1 MEVISCSRMSNQS
14 RILLEDHRTA
24 AECCCVCVCVWGE
37 ENEKGEGDSEIHAER
52 ERERKRAKMISQT
65 THHALPSPAGQPNKH
80 SVHLRPLRAS
90 RTSKTFTKYPLTTH
104 SLLFVS
110 AVLFISLHS
119 SLPRSISISGKSTE
133 NSLLYSVFFLRLLPP
148 GCLFEALMESRL
160 KFRRQWNWISVRTL
174 RHSKVDVRF
183 QSKQTSN
190 RVHAVLAEE
199 IVQKHGYFSSVI
211 TKLIFVVL
219 MKKCLLLV
227 LLIDS
232 HPSPD
237 CI

>member
-24 AECCCVCVCVWGE
+24 AECCCVCVCVWGRKWKRRGRFR
-37 ENEKGEGDSEIHAER
+37 NTCRER
-52 ERERKRAKMISQT
+52 ERERKRAKTISQT

-90 RTSKTFTKYPLTTH
+90 RTSQTFTKYPLTTH

-133 NSLLYSVFFLRLLPP
+133 NSLLYSVFFLRFLPP

-160 KFRRQWNWISVRTL
+160 KFRSQRNRIGVRTL
-174 RHSKVDVRF
+174 CHSKDDIRF
-183 QSKQTSN
+183 KLKQMSN
-190 RVHAVLAEE
+190 RVDAVVAEE
-199 IVQKHGYFSSVI
+199 
-211 TKLIFVVL
+211 FVEY
-219 MKKCLLLV
+219 
-227 LLIDS
+227 
-232 HPSPD
+232 
-237 CI
+237 